1 MNMNNRKLSGLF
13 RKYLVSTMSII
24 LASFAFV
31 GVALTLMVSA
41 VWMNEKLDLL
51 EENTKSITANT
62 EQMLES
68 SYMST
73 MGRGTVLMLCNSL
86 YQASEM
92 LEADFFVVN
101 EKGEP
106 VFCKHILKD
115 AAQYDGRCIVHD
127 NYVIPEDIIQRLSNG
142 ESYRDTGKMEGTFA
156 ANSFIVGCP
165 IMVGGEFRG
174 AVFGTMP
181 STQGLA
187 KYVAVIIRLFAYAA
201 IFSMIADLIIV
212 YISVYRTTKPLRQMT
227 KAAKQYANG
236 DFSQRIYIN
245 EKTRSKY
252 ATEIE
257 ELAEAFNSMA
267 QDLSALE
274 MSRRS
279 FVSNVSHE
287 LKTPMTTIGG
297 FIDGILDGTIEGQ
310 DEKKYLRIVSDEVK
324 RLSRLVTAMLNMSRL
339 EAGKMELKPAEFD
352 ISEMLFTTVL
362 SFEQIIESRHI
373 EIFGLDKITENRVVA
388 DKDLINQ
395 VIYNLVDNAVK
406 FTPDGGY
413 IAFESKEDS
422 EKAIVKIKNSGAGI
436 PEDERD
442 NIFERFY
449 KTDKSRSYD
458 SKSAGVGLYLVKTIV
473 EIHGGYVVCRSE
485 VGEYTEFIFTLPKL

>member
-1 MNMNNRKLSGLF
+1 
-13 RKYLVSTMSII
+13 
-24 LASFAFV
+24 
-31 GVALTLMVSA
+31 
-41 VWMNEKLDLL
+41 
-51 EENTKSITANT
+51 
-62 EQMLES
+62 
-68 SYMST
+68 
-73 MGRGTVLMLCNSL
+73 
-86 YQASEM
+86 
-92 LEADFFVVN
+92 
-101 EKGEP
+101 
-106 VFCKHILKD
+106 
-115 AAQYDGRCIVHD
+115 
-127 NYVIPEDIIQRLSNG
+127 
-142 ESYRDTGKMEGTFA
+142 
-156 ANSFIVGCP
+156 
-165 IMVGGEFRG
+165 MVGGEFRG

-187 KYVAVIIRLFAYAA
+187 KYVAVIIRLFAYAS
-201 IFSMIADLIIV
+201 IFSLLADLIIV

-245 EKTRSKY
+245 EKTRGKY
-252 ATEIE
+252 STEIE

-287 LKTPMTTIGG
+287 LKTPMTSIGG

-339 EAGKMELKPAEFD
+339 EAGKMEIKPAEFD
-352 ISEMLFTTVL
+352 ISEMLFTTIL
-362 SFEQIIESRHI
+362 SFEQIIETRQI
-373 EIFGLDKITENRVVA
+373 EILGLDKMTENRIVA

-395 VIYNLVDNAVK
+395 VVYNLVDNAVK

-413 IAFESKEDS
+413 IAFESKGDP
-422 EKAIVKIKNSGAGI
+422 EKVIVKIRNSGSGI
-436 PEDERD
+436 PESERE

-458 SKSAGVGLYLVKTIV
+458 SKSAGVGLFLVKTIV

-485 VGEYTEFIFTLPKL
+485 EGEYTEFIFTLPKM